1 MTYYICM
8 DIFNTLK
15 PIDNEEAKAMTTLL
29 AELQKGRDSG
39 IEKGYYTSE
48 EVRDFINK
56 KGW

>member
-1 MTYYICM
+1 M
-8 DIFNTLK
+8 DIFNTSK

-48 EVRDFINK
+48 EVRDLINK
-56 KGW
+56 KG